1 MAAIILEGARPAG
14 APFTACHPRSVSLA
28 NRSAYNQQ
36 VAGEGQAGLPNG
48 REEGEEKVFIARK
61 GAWPPG
67 ESRREMGGGRR
78 RGLRSARGKE
88 RREGEKGFY
97 GGGAELDAYVSRG
110 IMACPDVGDGEVL
123 DSSRHRM
130 TAVFGSEGHRQRG
143 ILPQAGRGPGW
154 AWGVWACAPAVVRV
168 GRGERAASD
177 RGLCLPAG
185 QILRTPQA
193 SCFLGPG
200 KPGVPSFQ
208 SGLVCNA

>member
-1 MAAIILEGARPAG
+1 MPPRGEPEGDGRWEAQRIEV
-14 APFTACHPRSVSLA
+14 C
-28 NRSAYNQQ
+28 Q
-36 VAGEGQAGLPNG
+36 GEGKEG
-48 REEGEEKVFIARK
+48 R
-61 GAWPPG
+61 
-67 ESRREMGGGRR
+67 
-78 RGLRSARGKE
+78 
-88 RREGEKGFY
+88 EKGFY

-185 QILRTPQA
+185 QILGTPQA